1 MDLERI
7 YFTGL
12 LDYED
17 YRKLLWRSDLH
28 CYFTRPYVTSWSLFE
43 AAGCGAKIVCNR
55 GEATCGIGEEGTI
68 NWVDL
73 DKTEEM
79 AGAISMLIKEGA
91 SRAELKK
98 EFNLENALKKWEK
111 LLNKALK
118 EKF

>member
-1 MDLERI
+1 
-7 YFTGL
+7 
-12 LDYED
+12 
-17 YRKLLWRSDLH
+17 
-28 CYFTRPYVTSWSLFE
+28 
-43 AAGCGAKIVCNR
+43 
-55 GEATCGIGEEGTI
+55 
-68 NWVDL
+68 
-73 DKTEEM
+73 M